1 MRHRIQTIAIAALAS
16 ALTVA
21 GLAVAGDRHGGSHGG
36 RSPFA
41 FAGPGGKSLTY
52 SETHLRKDGEDVTL
66 RVDQG
71 RVLAASASAIS
82 IKRNDGETVEVPV
95 DGDTKVFGG
104 WWRDHDDGNDQA
116 KAAHNERRGGLSV
129 ADIPEGKRVIVAR
142 TDDDDAVESIAL
154 VRRHHW
160 HKRHRDHDDD

>member
-21 GLAVAGDRHGGSHGG
+21 GLAVAGDRHGGHDDG

-82 IKRNDGETVEVPV
+82 IRRNDGEAVEVPV
-95 DGDTKVFGG
+95 NGDTKVFGG
-104 WWRDHDDGNDQA
+104 WWRDRDDDDDGA
-116 KAAHNERRGGLSV
+116 KASHNKRQGGLSV

-142 TDDDDAVESIAL
+142 TDDDEAAESIAL
-154 VRRHHW
+154 ARRHHW
-160 HKRHRDHDDD
+160 HKRGHDHD